1 MSQRILLKKHSK
13 TCIGYFVI
21 DLLITQFVFRLV
33 HASCS
38 WKQHLMISEKWSSLQ
53 WPCFSPRCPQTQIWS
68 SIEANSFVLER
79 NSHKGKF
86 CVRNWIYFNQ
96 ADSQSWLTKL
106 FLNVATDLV
115 YCLSLSVCICVN
127 CILML
132 ASWYLKQSQTRALL
146 NKGTEKLSVSNLSA
160 NGAEIRSENIPT
172 LQF

>member
-38 WKQHLMISEKWSSLQ
+38 WKQHLMIGEKWSSLQ

-115 YCLSLSVCICVN
+115 YCLSLSFCVYM
-127 CILML
+127 CQLHPDAGFMIFK
-132 ASWYLKQSQTRALL
+132 AKPDKSIVEQRHWK
-146 NKGTEKLSVSNLSA
+146 TEC
-160 NGAEIRSENIPT
+160 
-172 LQF
+172 